1 VNLDGKISSILIFF
15 VKQNATL
22 EKINPTLF
30 SILVT
35 IKNNTEDKLLHSQLI
50 LLGVDIV
57 NFVSSYTGVLF

>member
-1 VNLDGKISSILIFF
+1 M
-15 VKQNATL
+15 KQNATL

-35 IKNNTEDKLLHSQLI
+35 IKTNTEDKLLHSQLI